1 MSVLLRAIGVA
12 LVSLVAISILG
23 GIGSGLKSFV
33 KIAACVLLF
42 SLAVSELSQGVD
54 AIKDAYLGIKSEN
67 EFLGESIS
75 VMIKALAIALV
86 GRVGADICKECGE
99 GGLAQGIESVS
110 GVMIFT
116 LSLPIVT
123 SILEFAS
130 DILQRGG

>member
-12 LVSLVAISILG
+12 LVSLVAISVLG

>member
-12 LVSLVAISILG
+12 LVSLVAISVLG
-23 GIGSGLKSFV
+23 GIGSGLKNFV
-33 KIAACVLLF
+33 KIGACVLLF